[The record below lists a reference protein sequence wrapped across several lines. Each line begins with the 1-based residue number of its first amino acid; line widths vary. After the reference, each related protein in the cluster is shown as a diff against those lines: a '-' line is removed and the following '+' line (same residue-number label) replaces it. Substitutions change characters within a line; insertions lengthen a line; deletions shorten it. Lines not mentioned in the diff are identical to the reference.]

1 MMPWPDLHELPHLP
15 DVAKLLIPMELA
27 ASKLTD
33 PENIPSLE
41 SISSEDALEY
51 FYQFINNLLIL
62 HEQVSKP
69 IPATEPRPDEA
80 PDDHSPP
87 MKENTRVSREF
98 ETPDMLSSPSLISP
112 LKMDTPQESLVS
124 PTMGTGTEDC
134 SKRRLSSLL
143 LSEASAVASLVNEI
157 RLQRER
163 FLDEHVDRDGES
175 DCESAVTE
183 DSSSPTLSHGIKPRR
198 SSSRRSH
205 SDGRLSPTKVAISR
219 RFWSKHEP
227 AISVKQYLDRMHK
240 YCPVSTSVY
249 ITAAVY
255 IYRLCIVLQMVPL
268 TNLSVHRLTL
278 ACLRVACKNI
288 EDQTHPQKRYAAVGG
303 VSLSDLYR
311 LEITLLFLLEFDVAI
326 DSQVLTEFLKIIAEF
341 HVQSL
346 RIVGSKN
353 T

>member
-1 MMPWPDLHELPHLP
+1 
-15 DVAKLLIPMELA
+15 MELA

-33 PENIPSLE
+33 PENIPALE
-41 SISSEDALEY
+41 SISAEDALEY
-51 FYQFINNLLIL
+51 FYQFVNNLLIL
-62 HEQVSKP
+62 HGQVSKP
-69 IPATEPRPDEA
+69 IPATESGADDA
-80 PDDHSPP
+80 PFDRSPVINES
-87 MKENTRVSREF
+87 MDNLRDFGAS
-98 ETPDMLSSPSLISP
+98 DILSSPSLISP
-112 LKMDTPQESLVS
+112 LRMDTPQESLVS
-124 PTMGTGTEDC
+124 PTMGAGTDDG

-157 RLQRER
+157 RLQREQY
-163 FLDEHVDRDGES
+163 LDEKLGQDAGS
-175 DCESAVTE
+175 DSESAVTE
-183 DSSSPTLSHGIKPRR
+183 DSLSPTLSHNSKYRM
-198 SSSRRSH
+198 SSKNRSH
-205 SDGRLSPTKVAISR
+205 SDGRISPTKMAISR

-311 LEITLLFLLEFDVAI
+311 LEVTLLFLLEFDVAI

-346 RIVGSKN
+346 RIIGSKN